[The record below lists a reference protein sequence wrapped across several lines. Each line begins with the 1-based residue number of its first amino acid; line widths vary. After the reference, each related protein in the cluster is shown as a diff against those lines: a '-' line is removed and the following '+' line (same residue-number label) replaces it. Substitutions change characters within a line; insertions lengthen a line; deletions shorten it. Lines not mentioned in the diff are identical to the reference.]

1 MDKKKVVLR
10 YNLVSVR
17 FYLTMPQFPSDIISE
32 PVSLCHIFPRT
43 YFFLLNFLSEL
54 PSLLDITSQPASF
67 CPFYLIT
74 LFFVSY
80 FISKSFFL
88 PDLTSQPQTLCHIL
102 PQYIQLS
109 KFTFVLHYFCQIFP
123 LNLLLCQFSPQNC
136 YFLSSF
142 TSEPPSFCRF
152 YLRILFLP
160 DCTSVSSTF
169 YQILP
174 QNHLVSVKF
183 YLKTSNFLSDFA
195 PKLLYVW
202 FYLESTNIC
211 QILPQNPLLSF
222 RFYLRTSFLL
232 SVFISEP
239 PSFCQI
245 LPQSPLFCVTF
256 YLKAS
261 KFVSHFTSQS
271 DIFYQMVPQNLFGCH
286 FYLRTSSVCQILPQN
301 VFLFF
306 RFSREPFFFC
316 QILPQVLFF
325 SSWQYLKISLLLSF
339 LSQNFHP
346 LHPLSDFTLE
356 PPFFLSDLT
365 SNSSTLFRSLS
376 DTHQHKLVK
385 LYPFYIFHHWF
396 FQCCFPA
403 LQRKILNRVCEELH
417 SFPSIAFLQ

>member
-54 PSLLDITSQPASF
+54 PSLLDITSQPSSF

-306 RFSREPFFFC
+306 RFSREPFFF
-316 QILPQVLFF
+316 
-325 SSWQYLKISLLLSF
+325 
-339 LSQNFHP
+339 
-346 LHPLSDFTLE
+346 LSDFTSGPLF
-356 PPFFLSDLT
+356 FFLAIPQNLPPSFIFISKLPSSASSVRFYLRT
-365 SNSSTLFRSLS
+365 SFFSIRFNLKF
-376 DTHQHKLVK
+376 
-385 LYPFYIFHHWF
+385 FYFI
-396 FQCCFPA
+396 QKSVRYTPT
-403 LQRKILNRVCEELH
+403 QTRKIIPILYLPPLVLSVLLSCSAKKNFKPGL
-417 SFPSIAFLQ
+417 